1 MFRLGLLR
9 QEGSGS
15 DRGRDERRGRTY
27 APGSGRVKTEGE
39 QIVARGFI
47 KGVLWGTGVSLC
59 AVTLVS
65 ALSDPPEAPGQA
77 SVGQDR
83 ATEVSGASQPA
94 NRLGSRQVPVAGIG
108 ERSDAPPEPD
118 TLAGLA
124 SDALA
129 PAAVPQTGTATDL
142 EGTGLPEANAIG
154 GISTPTTQAPEVA
167 FAGTGSLETPATE
180 PNLSISTEPA
190 QPRAPQPVPQ
200 TSAFEEG
207 DAPDPV
213 EQAADPAPVTPP
225 TPDATSE
232 PEVATAPSIS
242 ADPAQ
247 PAAPSAE
254 TQDTAF
260 LTEQD
265 PQPAPEA
272 AEDLSDDGPSVM
284 SAAPEQSVT
293 AALLPESPAVEQ
305 VAPEPPAQQV
315 TEAAPETPE
324 VTSEAAAPETAPVEG
339 LAAPQGADDVS
350 VADDTAAEVAA
361 DEAVQTPQPAPEG
374 DTEVAIDAR
383 IAPAPAPQRTQPLP
397 VIEPESDAEAAAPE
411 EEEQPSPAVSQQLP
425 QGDGSVRVNRL
436 PTLTDPPVSDTDLPE
451 TAAGDAPVDVPEELR
466 PVDRYAAPFDN
477 LEAKPVMAVV
487 LMDDGA
493 DLNAAA
499 TGLAALRQLPYPVS
513 LAVDALL
520 PDAAERMAA
529 YRAEGFEV
537 LATIDLPAGATAA
550 DAEVNLSLA
559 LEALPQVMGVL
570 EGAETGVQTT
580 SDAGRQVAS
589 ALAQTGHGF
598 VTQNRGL
605 NTVQKLAARD
615 GVPSGIVFRDFDSNQ
630 QDATV
635 IRRFMDQA
643 AFRAAQDGQVIM
655 LGRLREETL
664 AALLLWTLQDRAS
677 TVAMAPI
684 SAALRT
690 E

>member
-1 MFRLGLLR
+1 M
-9 QEGSGS
+9 
-15 DRGRDERRGRTY
+15 
-27 APGSGRVKTEGE
+27 
-39 QIVARGFI
+39 ARGFI

-65 ALSDPPEAPGQA
+65 ALSDPPGVRDQA
-77 SVGQDR
+77 SLGQDR
-83 ATEVSGASQPA
+83 ATAASGASQPT
-94 NRLGSRQVPVAGIG
+94 NRLGSSQVPVAGIG
-108 ERSDAPPEPD
+108 GAADVPPEPD

-142 EGTGLPEANAIG
+142 EGAGLPQGNAIS
-154 GISTPTTQAPEVA
+154 GISTPTTQAPAVA
-167 FAGTGSLETPATE
+167 FAGAGSLETPATE

-190 QPRAPQPVPQ
+190 QPRAPRPVPQ

-213 EQAADPAPVTPP
+213 GQAAETVPATPS

-232 PEVATAPSIS
+232 PDLATAPSIS

-247 PAAPSAE
+247 PASPSAE

-260 LTEQD
+260 LTEED
-265 PQPAPEA
+265 PQPVPEVT
-272 AEDLSDDGPSVM
+272 EDLSEGGPSVM

-293 AALLPESPAVEQ
+293 AALLPESPTVEQ
-305 VAPEPPAQQV
+305 VAPEPPAQQG
-315 TEAAPETPE
+315 TEAAPETAE
-324 VTSEAAAPETAPVEG
+324 VTSEAAAPAPAPVEG

-361 DEAVQTPQPAPEG
+361 DEAVQTPQPAPEAA
-374 DTEVAIDAR
+374 TEVAIDTR
-383 IAPAPAPQRTQPLP
+383 IAPAPASRRTQPLP
-397 VIEPESDAEAAAPE
+397 VIEPEGDAEAPIPE
-411 EEEQPSPAVSQQLP
+411 EQQQPTPVVSQQLP

-436 PTLTDPPVSDTDLPE
+436 PTLTDPPPVSDADVPE
-451 TAAGDAPVDVPEELR
+451 VAEGDAPVDAPEDMR

-477 LEAKPVMAVV
+477 PEAKPVMAVV

-493 DLNAAA
+493 DLTDAA

-537 LATIDLPAGATAA
+537 LATIDLPAGATAG

-559 LEALPQVMGVL
+559 LEALPQVLGVL

-615 GVPSGIVFRDFDSNQ
+615 GVPSGIVFRDFDANQ